1 MLLGLPMK
9 ANLSGHE
16 DPVLPVDFRMTPQRT
31 VVHDVVK
38 MSHDHPTATEVFMR
52 AKERVPAISL
62 ATVYNCL
69 DTLVEHGLVKQV
81 NLDRASSRFCANMNE
96 HVHFHCD
103 QCSAV
108 ADAHPIENLEISN
121 LWKLPEGSR
130 VTRLDIA
137 IRGICPAC
145 AMKNAKLHA

>member
-1 MLLGLPMK
+1 MK

-16 DPVLPVDFRMTPQRT
+16 EPVLPADFRMTPQRA
-31 VVHDVVK
+31 VVHEVVK
-38 MSHDHPTATEVFMR
+38 SSHDHPTATDVFMR
-52 AKERVPAISL
+52 AKEHAPAISL

-69 DTLVEHGLVKQV
+69 DTLVAHGLVKQV

-103 QCSAV
+103 HCGAV
-108 ADAHPIENLEISN
+108 ADAHPIEDLNLSK

-130 VTRLDIA
+130 VSRLDIA
-137 IRGICPAC
+137 LRGTCPEC
-145 AMKNAKLHA
+145 AKKTTRPAH